1 MHKNK
6 KSEGLPINMI
16 VIAAIALGVLVVT
29 FVILTRQSSTAS
41 NNLDSCALKGG
52 KCAKDL
58 GIKDGSSCNDPNGVY
73 VASVIVSD
81 PLCGKSK
88 LCCLKIG

>member
-1 MHKNK
+1 MDKNK
-6 KSEGLPINMI
+6 KSDLSINMI

-29 FVILTRQSSTAS
+29 FVILTRQSSTTTR
-41 NNLDSCALKGG
+41 NLEGCELKGG

-58 GIKDGSSCNDPNGVY
+58 PSNTNAQKLSCNHEVYNVPVLVDDP
-73 VASVIVSD
+73 A
-81 PLCGKSK
+81 CGESK